1 MEASQQPE
9 LLVGRIIAAE
19 DLVGG
24 RGPSYRLTIDLGPR
38 GVSESSVQIGANYL
52 DRDLLIGTQVVC
64 VLGDQEPVV
73 LFAQSHAKGVV
84 LIRPEEGVEEGTIVA

>member
-1 MEASQQPE
+1 MDAPRLPE
-9 LLVGRIIAAE
+9 LLIGRVVAAD

-24 RGPSYRLTIDLGPR
+24 RGPSYRLTIDLGSR

-52 DRDLLIGTQVVC
+52 DREGLVGRQVVC
-64 VLGDQEPVV
+64 VLADEELVV

-84 LIRPEEGVEEGTIVA
+84 LIRPDEEVEDGTIVA

>member
-1 MEASQQPE
+1 M
-9 LLVGRIIAAE
+9 

-24 RGPSYRLTIDLGPR
+24 RGPSYRLTIDLGSR

-52 DRDLLIGTQVVC
+52 DREGLVGRQVVC
-64 VLGDQEPVV
+64 VLADEELVV

-84 LIRPEEGVEEGTIVA
+84 LIRPDEEVEDGTIVA